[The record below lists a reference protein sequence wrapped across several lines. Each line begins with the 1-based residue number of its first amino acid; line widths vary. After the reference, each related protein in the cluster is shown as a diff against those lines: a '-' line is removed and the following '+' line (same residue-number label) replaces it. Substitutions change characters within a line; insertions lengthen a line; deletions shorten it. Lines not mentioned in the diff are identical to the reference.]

1 MGRGDEAM
9 SLLDFGLI
17 HVYMGEGKGK
27 TSSALGLVVRMA
39 GCGGKTAFIQFMKGW
54 VYSEVR
60 GLSFL
65 PGVKLIQTGRPDY
78 IYPGSIDPVD
88 YAEAEKGL
96 RAARQVLLSGCYDLV
111 ILDEINVALSFGL
124 LPLGEVV
131 DLLRQKPLHV
141 EVVLTGRNPPK
152 ELIELADLV
161 TDMAEVKHPYR
172 KGILARKGI
181 DC

>member
-1 MGRGDEAM
+1 M
-9 SLLDFGLI
+9 
-17 HVYMGEGKGK
+17 
-27 TSSALGLVVRMA
+27 
-39 GCGGKTAFIQFMKGW
+39 
-54 VYSEVR
+54 
-60 GLSFL
+60 
-65 PGVKLIQTGRPDY
+65 
-78 IYPGSIDPVD
+78 D

-96 RAARQVLLSGCYDLV
+96 RAARQILQSGCYDLV

-161 TDMAEVKHPYR
+161 TDMAEIKHPYR